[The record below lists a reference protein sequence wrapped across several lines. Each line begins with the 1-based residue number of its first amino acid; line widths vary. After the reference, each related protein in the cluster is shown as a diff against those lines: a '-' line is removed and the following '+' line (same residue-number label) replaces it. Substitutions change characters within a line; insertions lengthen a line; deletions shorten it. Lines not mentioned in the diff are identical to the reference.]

1 MSKIADLWN
10 NIFGGKTVLWSEIT
24 PSRRAPLPPKPQ
36 PPVPQ
41 AYENVWTVSY
51 TGEKNMGE
59 MGPIKDYLP
68 DYEKLR
74 LRSWQMYLESDIAQ
88 TILNKYSKWVIGA
101 GLKLRAEPAKM
112 VLGSEKIKINSESF
126 NEVVEAR
133 FAVYANSQ
141 LADYSN
147 MRTLHSI
154 AKRAQRN
161 AIIGGDVL
169 VILRYVD
176 GFVKVQ
182 LVDGAHLVNPIF
194 SSTWPSIARTN
205 GNEIKHGIELSP
217 TGEHI
222 AYYVKKGINQVERI
236 PAKGE
241 ESGLTMAFLIYGLEY
256 RLDSV
261 RGLPLI
267 SAVLE
272 SIKDLER
279 YKSATIGSA
288 EERQKIAYSIEHQQ
302 FSTGENPI
310 LGNMMRAYNPDSV
323 SDDIPVD
330 VQGKQ
335 VADRVV
341 ATTGKQAFNMPIGAQ
356 LKALESRNELSFRDF
371 YTINSDHVC
380 AAIGIPPEVAY
391 SKYDSNY
398 SASRAAIKDW
408 EHTLVVDRDS
418 FSEFYKKIYAFWLE
432 VQILEMKVEAPG
444 YFKAKLENNLM
455 VLEAYKTSRWIGANV
470 PHIDP
475 VKEVEAARRKLGIAA
490 DNIPLTTVEEATE
503 ELGGGDSDQNLL
515 QFSEE
520 LKEAKRLKVIQD
532 PVTVAPPSPAKGQ

>member
-1 MSKIADLWN
+1 
-10 NIFGGKTVLWSEIT
+10 
-24 PSRRAPLPPKPQ
+24 
-36 PPVPQ
+36 
-41 AYENVWTVSY
+41 
-51 TGEKNMGE
+51 
-59 MGPIKDYLP
+59 
-68 DYEKLR
+68 
-74 LRSWQMYLESDIAQ
+74 
-88 TILNKYSKWVIGA
+88 
-101 GLKLRAEPAKM
+101 
-112 VLGSEKIKINSESF
+112 
-126 NEVVEAR
+126 
-133 FAVYANSQ
+133 
-141 LADYSN
+141 
-147 MRTLHSI
+147 
-154 AKRAQRN
+154 
-161 AIIGGDVL
+161 
-169 VILRYVD
+169 
-176 GFVKVQ
+176 
-182 LVDGAHLVNPIF
+182 
-194 SSTWPSIARTN
+194 
-205 GNEIKHGIELSP
+205 
-217 TGEHI
+217 
-222 AYYVKKGINQVERI
+222 
-236 PAKGE
+236 
-241 ESGLTMAFLIYGLEY
+241 MAFLIYGLEY

-408 EHTLVVDRDS
+408 EHTLLVDRDA

-432 VQILEMKVEAPG
+432 VQILERKVDAPG

-515 QFSEE
+515 QFAEE